1 MGIRD
6 GYAQRNCAACSV
18 WYRLRLNLDSEQ
30 ELRPSGGMGKIVE
43 AKFLTKTWGQFRLRV
58 TVPAFHMTLTL
69 FVTLTNSLEE
79 SMKHTLLSI
88 LFFFSAMMQVAKAVL
103 KKRLEGSPV
112 GLYHVDDRPIVVFAV
127 VLCSICA
134 RLHILP

>member
-1 MGIRD
+1 
-6 GYAQRNCAACSV
+6 
-18 WYRLRLNLDSEQ
+18 
-30 ELRPSGGMGKIVE
+30 
-43 AKFLTKTWGQFRLRV
+43 
-58 TVPAFHMTLTL
+58 
-69 FVTLTNSLEE
+69 
-79 SMKHTLLSI
+79 MKHTLLSI